1 MVFEGEAVAVGLS
14 STYRACKA
22 QGHVLR
28 TLLEGGKLRMGLVG
42 NWPLQGAEHHP
53 LLQQNMEQTKAAA
66 AESVAAAAGLSSTSM
81 EGQPFAV
88 SFERHSRTLHCNDE
102 EMNKICFERPI
113 HLGTGKNTE
122 IFQRT

>member
-1 MVFEGEAVAVGLS
+1 MGLS
-14 STYRACKA
+14 STYRACEA

-81 EGQPFAV
+81 EGQPYV
-88 SFERHSRTLHCNDE
+88 GLCDRLYCNDE
-102 EMNKICFERPI
+102 ELKEICFERCIENGKI
-113 HLGTGKNTE
+113 HKNVSE
-122 IFQRT
+122 KIKLYINSLC